1 MTALLVE
8 DLRVVVGAGR
18 RSFAAVDGVGLTVPR
33 GRVVGLVGESGSGKS
48 TLARAVVGLH
58 PVESGRVLVGDVD
71 VTHRKLGQRG
81 VQMVFQDTYGSLN
94 PRMTVAQIV
103 REGLDRSEVGRP
115 SDVRSELVR
124 VLGQV
129 SMDERYLDRRP
140 RELSGGQRQRVAI
153 ARALAVGS
161 RVLIADEITSALDVS
176 VQAQV
181 LNLLREIV
189 RDNDLSMLFISHN
202 LAVINFICDEVAVM
216 HCGSIVE
223 RAATADLFAAPQ
235 HPYSRSLLA
244 AVPRLRGESREQWL
258 ASGEPVDPRHAPSG
272 CRFHPQC
279 PVGPTTHADRVE
291 CITLDPR
298 LGAPGRAHHSA
309 CHFTDPTDREDANV
323 PRVHAEP

>member
-1 MTALLVE
+1 MTALTVE

-18 RSFAAVDGVGLTVPR
+18 RSFPAVDGVGLVVPR

-48 TLARAVVGLH
+48 TLARAIVGLH
-58 PVESGRVLVGDVD
+58 PVESGRVLVGGVD
-71 VTHRKLGQRG
+71 VTRRKVGQRG

-94 PRMTVAQIV
+94 PRMTVADIV
-103 REGLDRSEVGRP
+103 REGLVRHESGRP
-115 SDVRSELVR
+115 ADVRAELVS
-124 VLGQV
+124 VLAAV
-129 SMDERYLDRRP
+129 SLDERYLDRRP

-181 LNLLREIV
+181 LNLLRDVV

-202 LAVINFICDEVAVM
+202 LAVINFICDDVAVM
-216 HCGSIVE
+216 HCGSVVE
-223 RAATADLFAAPQ
+223 RAATDDLFSAPQ
-235 HPYSRSLLA
+235 HPYTRSLLA
-244 AVPRLRGESREQWL
+244 AVPRLRGGSRETWL
-258 ASGEPVDPRHAPSG
+258 ASGEPVDPRHAPTG

-279 PVGPTTHADRVE
+279 PVGPAAHPDRIE
-291 CITLDPR
+291 CITIDPR
-298 LGAPGRAHHSA
+298 DGAPGRAHHSS
-309 CHFTDPTDREDANV
+309 CHFTDQEVANV

>member
-1 MTALLVE
+1 MSALSVE

-18 RSFAAVDGVGLTVPR
+18 RSFPAVDGVDLVVPR
-33 GRVVGLVGESGSGKS
+33 GKVVGLVGESGSGKS

-58 PVESGRVLVGDVD
+58 PVESGRVLVGDTD

-94 PRMTVAQIV
+94 PRMTVADIV
-103 REGLDRSEVGRP
+103 REGLVRGEGGRP
-115 SDVRSELVR
+115 ADLRAELVR

-129 SMDERYLDRRP
+129 SLDMRHLDRRP

-189 RDNDLSMLFISHN
+189 RENDLSMLFISHN
-202 LAVINFICDEVAVM
+202 LAVINFICDDVAVM

-235 HPYSRSLLA
+235 HPYTRSLLA
-244 AVPRLRGESREQWL
+244 AVPRLRGETRSQWL
-258 ASGEPVDPRHAPSG
+258 AGGEPVDPRHAPSG

-279 PVGPTTHADRVE
+279 PVGPTVHPDRVE
-291 CITLDPR
+291 CVTIDPR
-298 LGAPGRAHHSA
+298 PGADGRAHHSS
-309 CHFTDPTDREDANV
+309 CHFTHQEDAHV